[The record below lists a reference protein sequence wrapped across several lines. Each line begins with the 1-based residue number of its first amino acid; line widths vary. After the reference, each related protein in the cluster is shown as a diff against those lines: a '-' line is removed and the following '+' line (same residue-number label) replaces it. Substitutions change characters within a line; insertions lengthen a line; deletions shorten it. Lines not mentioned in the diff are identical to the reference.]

1 MSFRINNE
9 FIKVVFS
16 KDNLFKWAKANNFPM
31 KVGEWFD
38 RNRFKASSFSNI
50 KKLVEL
56 KRKQKLTI
64 SLVIPTFNEEKT
76 VGKIVTVLKENLLD
90 KYKLLDEIVVIDSGS
105 SDNTTKVAKK
115 AGATVYLASDILK
128 RKGNYK
134 GKGENLWKSLYITK
148 GDIVCWID
156 GDIKN
161 MHPRFIYGLIGPL
174 LTNKSIFF
182 TKAFY
187 QRPVKKL
194 NGTGPLGGGRTTE
207 LCFRPLIN
215 MFFPLLSGF
224 IQPLSGEY
232 AGRRKHLERLP
243 FFTGYGVETGL
254 LIDMQKKFG
263 LKSIAQVDL
272 ISRIHK
278 HQNLSELSKQA
289 FAVLQVISKR
299 ANTLGKFILVN
310 DIRKKIRIIKKNVH
324 DNKIEYKLINSPIEQ
339 IQRPPIITLEEY
351 RKKFKKEPRWVY
363 A

>member
-1 MSFRINNE
+1 
-9 FIKVVFS
+9 
-16 KDNLFKWAKANNFPM
+16 M
-31 KVGEWFD
+31 KVAEWFD
-38 RNRFKASSFSNI
+38 KNRYKASSFSNI

-56 KRKQKLTI
+56 KRKQKTAI
-64 SLVIPTFNEEKT
+64 SVVIPTLNEEST
-76 VGKIVTVLKENLLD
+76 IGKIIEVLKENLMQ
-90 KYKLLDEIVVIDSGS
+90 KYKLVDEIVVIDSGS
-105 SDNTTKVAKK
+105 TDKTRDNAKK
-115 AGATVYLASDILK
+115 AGANVYLDSEILK

-134 GKGENLWKSLYITK
+134 GKGENLWKSLYVTK
-148 GDIVCWID
+148 GNIICWID

-161 MHPRFIYGLIGPL
+161 IHPRFIYGLVGPL
-174 LTNKSIFF
+174 LTNKNIYY

-187 QRPVKKL
+187 QRVSKKA
-194 NGTGPLGGGRTTE
+194 NGTTPLGGGRTTE

-263 LKSIAQVDL
+263 LKRVAQVDL
-272 ISRIHK
+272 VSRIHK
-278 HQNLSELSKQA
+278 HQSVRGLSKQA

-310 DIRKKIRIIKKNVH
+310 DIRRKIKIIERATEGKKV
-324 DNKIEYKLINSPIEQ
+324 DYKLIDSPIEQ

-351 RKKFKKEPRWVY
+351 RKKFKKEPKWVY
-363 A
+363 D